1 MYCGAHVERAHTH
14 RLTDIQGKKS
24 FTEAFNKQQRLA
36 WRSYREVLTR
46 FAGLEDDSDDS
57 DTEIGLLSTIH
68 FTAIADGAWLVV
80 S

>member
-1 MYCGAHVERAHTH
+1 MAS
-14 RLTDIQGKKS
+14 KKS
-24 FTEAFNKQQRLA
+24 KGSQAH
-36 WRSYREVLTR
+36 REVLTR

-57 DTEIGLLSTIH
+57 DTEIGLLFTIH